1 MKWKIGDVKID
12 NQVVLAPMARVC
24 DSAFRTI
31 IKSMSCGLICTKR
44 VSDKAVMYGNHRTK
58 EMFYMT
64 DYKRPI
70 SQQIFG

>member
-1 MKWKIGDVKID
+1 MELD
-12 NQVVLAPMARVC
+12 NQVVLAPMAGLC

-31 IKSMSCGLICTKR
+31 IKSMDCGMICTKR
-44 VSDKAVMYGNHRTK
+44 VSDKAVMYGNHRTQ
-58 EMFYMT
+58 EMLYMT